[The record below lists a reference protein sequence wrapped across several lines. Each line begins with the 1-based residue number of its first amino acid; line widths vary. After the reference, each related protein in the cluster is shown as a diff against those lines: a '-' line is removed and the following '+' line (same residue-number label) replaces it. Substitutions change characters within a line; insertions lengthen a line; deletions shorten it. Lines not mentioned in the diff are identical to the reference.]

1 MLHGEWIEA
10 NREGSWETSANREG
24 SWETS
29 WEMGTGSW
37 VRGNSSLDSGGGKR
51 DGRKQPHV
59 ATEHLKCSG
68 VKDVVQKKK
77 RL

>member
-1 MLHGEWIEA
+1 
-10 NREGSWETSANREG
+10 
-24 SWETS
+24 
-29 WEMGTGSW
+29 MGTGSW

-77 RL
+77 KIVKYLTIYLDYLLR